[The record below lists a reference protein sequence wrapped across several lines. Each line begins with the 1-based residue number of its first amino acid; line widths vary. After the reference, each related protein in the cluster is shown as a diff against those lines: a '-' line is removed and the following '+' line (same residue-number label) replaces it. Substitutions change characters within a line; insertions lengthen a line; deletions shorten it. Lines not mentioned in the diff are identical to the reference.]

1 MNASSRK
8 PFHGWWVA
16 LAAFITFGLSTGLPY
31 YNLPFFYNYYTKPV
45 AEGGFGW
52 TRSEAVLGFPLAALF
67 TLWVGPLLIHRLSPK
82 LLIIAGTGLT
92 CLAFS
97 GFANMPGN
105 LTVYYGIFFLYVVGY
120 ILSGPIPH
128 QVLISH
134 WFRKQRGTAMGLVY
148 VGVGL
153 FGSLGSILVNRVT
166 AASGYKVALQ
176 VVGLT
181 ILLAWPV
188 VFLLVKNKPSDVG
201 QFADGADAPPDD
213 AQIEPRSFGWLLRQ
227 PAFWLLTIGSFC
239 SIGSIGA
246 VNANMKFVFED
257 SGFRAKELDNIWT
270 VASVAILWSSI
281 LGRVFVGWIA
291 DRASKKIVMSA
302 TYFLVAV
309 TIPIMLAVTP
319 KQPEFVYVFAV
330 LFGFGMGADYMLIPL
345 MAAEQFGV
353 NTLGR
358 AMAIILPTDTIG
370 QTWFPYAIA
379 KLREMIGSYSAAL
392 TVVFVV
398 AFIGAIAV
406 TLLPRKKEQDETLH
420 VQDARR
426 VAAER

>member
-1 MNASSRK
+1 MNQKRK
-8 PFHGWWVA
+8 GFYGWWVA

-31 YNLPFFYNYYTKPV
+31 YNLGFFYNYYTKPV

-52 TRSEAVLGFPLAALF
+52 SRSEAVLGFPLAALF
-67 TLWVGPLLIHRLSPK
+67 TLWVGPLLIHRFSPK
-82 LLIIAGTGLT
+82 LLILAGTGLT

-97 GFANMPGN
+97 GFANMKGE
-105 LTVYYGIFFLYVVGY
+105 LIVFYGLFFLYTVGY

-128 QVLISH
+128 QVIVSQ
-134 WFRKQRGTAMGLVY
+134 WFRKKRGTAMGLVY
-148 VGVGL
+148 VGVGV
-153 FGSLGSILVNRVT
+153 FGSLGSILVTEVT
-166 AASGYKVALQ
+166 GAYNYKVALQ
-176 VVGLT
+176 VLGLCV
-181 ILLAWPV
+181 LLAWPIA
-188 VFLLVKNKPSDVG
+188 LLVMRNRPSEVG
-201 QFADGADAPPDD
+201 QFADGADTPPEDTKV
-213 AQIEPRSFGWLLRQ
+213 EPKSFRWLLKQ
-227 PAFWLLTIGSFC
+227 PAFWLLTLGSFC

-257 SGFRAKELDNIWT
+257 SGFKDRELDSVWT

-291 DRASKKIVMSA
+291 DRASKKLVMSA

-353 NTLGR
+353 NTLAR
-358 AMAIILPTDTIG
+358 AMGIILPTDTIG

-379 KLREMIGSYSAAL
+379 KLRETVGSYSAAL
-392 TVVFVV
+392 NVVFAV
-398 AFIGAIAV
+398 AFLGAIAV
-406 TLLPRKKEQDETLH
+406 SLLPRKKKEDETLH
-420 VQDARR
+420 VQDAQRVTARR
-426 VAAER
+426 